1 MTPYIARE
9 IHAAVAPALKV
20 MPVVVITG
28 MRQTGKTTFLRNDP
42 LFKGFRYVSLDDF
55 ATLQTAL
62 SQPEALLSTT
72 DRLCI
77 DEAQK
82 APDLLTAVKR
92 VVDRDRTPGRFV
104 LSGSANFTLLKGIS
118 ESLAG
123 RAIYFTLQPFS
134 QRETNAALKKEP
146 FLVKLFAGDVS
157 LNSGEGKA
165 ISTDD
170 ILRGGM
176 PSVRNLA
183 ADAAALWFR
192 GFEQTYVERD
202 IREIARIDDILSFR
216 GVIKLAA
223 LRTGQ
228 LLNMSQLARDAR
240 LSQITTSRYVQLAE
254 TSFLFRRL
262 APFLRNRSSRLIKS
276 PKLYVTDSGL
286 ACHLAGIEHLDSDE
300 PMRGVLV
307 ETFVL
312 QNIASILEAH
322 MPDARISYWHIQ
334 GRREVDFIIEHKKH
348 CVAIEVKA
356 AGRWAESDL
365 ASLKVFLENTPSCR
379 AGILAYNGNQTAQLG
394 KKLWAVPLRMLLS

>member
-1 MTPYIARE
+1 MTPYISRE
-9 IHAAVAPALKV
+9 IHTAVAPALAV

-28 MRQTGKTTFLRNDP
+28 MRQTGKTTFLQNDP
-42 LFKGFRYVSLDDF
+42 LFKGYRYVSLDDF

-62 SQPEALLSTT
+62 LQPEALLSTA

-82 APDLLTAVKR
+82 APELLTAVKR
-92 VVDRDRTPGRFV
+92 AVDRDRTPGRFV

-123 RAIYFTLQPFS
+123 RAVYFVLQPFS
-134 QRETNAALKKEP
+134 QREANAALKKKP
-146 FLVKLFAGDVS
+146 FLVKLFAGDEPH
-157 LNSGEGKA
+157 NGGEGKA
-165 ISTDD
+165 ISTHD

-176 PSVRNLA
+176 PSVRNFS

-192 GFEQTYVERD
+192 GFEQTFVERD
-202 IREIARIDDILSFR
+202 IREIARIDDTLRFR
-216 GVIKLAA
+216 DVIKLAA
-223 LRTGQ
+223 LRSGQ
-228 LLNMSQLARDAR
+228 ILNMSQLARDAR

-262 APFLRNRSSRLIKS
+262 TPFLRNRSSRLIKS
-276 PKLYVTDSGL
+276 PKLYATDSGL
-286 ACHLAGIEHLDSDE
+286 ACHLAGVESLDSDE
-300 PMRGVLV
+300 PMRGALF

-322 MPDARISYWHIQ
+322 LPDARIAYWHIQ

-356 AGRWAESDL
+356 AGRWSESDL

-379 AGILAYNGNQTAQLG
+379 AAILAYNGNQSAQLG
-394 KKLWAVPLRMLLS
+394 KKLWAVPLRVLLS